1 MDVVYISWDKAIKM
15 CYRLAEKVLKSRQE
29 FNAVIAISRG
39 GLIPARIISD
49 ILGVDE
55 LYTIRSKFWGTGRT
69 IASEPLIKVP
79 QNIDVENKDILVVD
93 EVVDTGAT
101 MMKTVEIIKKL
112 GARKV
117 KTATLH
123 YKLRSKFIPDYYVE
137 KVKKWVWIFYPWS
150 FSETLFGLAKM
161 RGYKDVVYGASKII
175 KELKIEEVLIDFE
188 SLKLSLKAYLE
199 GDEKCIN
206 NIR

>member
-1 MDVVYISWDKAIKM
+1 MDVIYISWDKAIKM
-15 CYRLAEKVLKSRQE
+15 CYKLAEKVLKSNQG
-29 FNAVIAISRG
+29 FDVVVAISRG

-49 ILGVDE
+49 ILGIDE
-55 LYTIRSKFWGTGRT
+55 LYTIRSKFWGTGGT
-69 IASEPLIKVP
+69 IASEPLVKVP
-79 QNIDVENKDILVVD
+79 QNIDVKNKDVLVVD

-101 MMKTVEIIKKL
+101 MTKTVKIIKNL

-117 KTATLH
+117 KAATLH
-123 YKLRSKFIPDYYVE
+123 YKLRSKFIPDFYVE

-161 RGYKDVVYGASKII
+161 RGYKDVIHGASEII
-175 KELKIEEVLIDFE
+175 RELRIKEVLIDSE

-199 GDEKCIN
+199 GGM
-206 NIR
+206 